1 MSPVRFS
8 VNPKELADV
17 LANAYEIGHEKSGV
31 EPLPHIMLAYQPA
44 PGGKVGMV
52 VAYGVGRYASG
63 RAHTNLIGLPSK
75 ESAVVCIDRDTV
87 YELQKALRAVLGG
100 KKAIASVAMSEEPF
114 EVEVKDENGMP
125 VKSTVNLYITAGE
138 QPIADLLDSDPAGKT
153 DKWFDLVDELL
164 ATAKETRPG
173 PVAFSV
179 DVLSRLAKIRGGHGV
194 LDFNT
199 TANPDVVAVA
209 LGGTFRGLIGEVNRT
224 GYAAG
229 GANGDGPGSTEH
241 LLF

>member
-1 MSPVRFS
+1 MSPIRFS

-31 EPLPHIMLAYQPA
+31 APLPHIMLAYQPA
-44 PGGKVGMV
+44 PDGKVGMV

-63 RAHTNLIGLPSK
+63 RAHMNLVGLPST

-100 KKAIASVAMSEEPF
+100 KKAIASVAMSGEPF
-114 EVEVKDENGMP
+114 EVTVKDENGLP
-125 VKSTVNLYITAGE
+125 VQSTVNLYITAGE
-138 QPIADLLDSDPAGKT
+138 QPIADLVDSDPDGKS

-164 ATAKETRPG
+164 ATAKHERAGAVT
-173 PVAFSV
+173 FSV
-179 DVLSRLAKIRGGHGV
+179 DVLTRLTKIRGGHGV
-194 LDFNT
+194 VDIKT
-199 TANPDVVAVA
+199 TDNPDVVAVA
-209 LGGTFRGLIGEVNRT
+209 LGGTFRGLIGEVNRKQ
-224 GYAAG
+224 YAAG
-229 GANGDGPGSTEH
+229 GANGDGPGRPDH